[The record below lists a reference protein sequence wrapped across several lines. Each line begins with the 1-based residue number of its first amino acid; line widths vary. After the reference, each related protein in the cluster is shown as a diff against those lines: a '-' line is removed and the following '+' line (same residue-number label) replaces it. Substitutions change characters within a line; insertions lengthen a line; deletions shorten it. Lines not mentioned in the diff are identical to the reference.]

1 MTLFLLE
8 TYTNKVG
15 ALTSTLI
22 VKGTKFISLCLISVT
37 YLKIRKR
44 LRDTNPAVALEAHN
58 RKTVEQNVRLSRTIF
73 LVIGLLFGLWL
84 PALVIGNDIYIL
96 VIILHS
102 GNSLVNPIVYI
113 FKMPI
118 FRAVIR
124 KFIRDAPLEM

>member
-22 VKGTKFISLCLISVT
+22 VSGTKFISLCLITVT

-44 LRDTNPAVALEAHN
+44 LIDTNPAVALEAHN

-84 PALVIGNDIYIL
+84 PALVLYY
-96 VIILHS
+96 H
-102 GNSLVNPIVYI
+102 
-113 FKMPI
+113 
-118 FRAVIR
+118 
-124 KFIRDAPLEM
+124 PLLQCVVE

>member
-15 ALTSTLI
+15 ALTSTLSI
-22 VKGTKFISLCLISVT
+22 NGTKFISLYLISVT

-84 PALVIGNDIYIL
+84 PALVMY
-96 VIILHS
+96 
-102 GNSLVNPIVYI
+102 Y
-113 FKMPI
+113 
-118 FRAVIR
+118 R
-124 KFIRDAPLEM
+124 PLLQCMVE